1 MAVTFSNKFST
12 TLSSGI
18 NNSVT
23 SLSIASATGFPS
35 LSGGKHTYVTLD
47 NGDGTTV
54 EVVKVTGIS
63 GTTLTV
69 TRGQDSTS
77 AAAFSSGAKVELR
90 VTAAILQDVK
100 DEGPD
105 ESVLK
110 VDQSNNRVGILNA
123 SPDVSLDAGSA
134 TDALHVPSGTTGQRP
149 GSPAAGYFRWNSTES
164 QFEGYDGSDWGEI
177 GGGGATLAVD
187 NFTGDGSDTTFTM
200 AADPLTENN
209 TDVFVD
215 GVYQFKNTYS
225 VSGTTLTFSE
235 APANGALVEVMRI
248 SASAVTIGTPDDN
261 TVSTVKLVNDAV
273 TYAKIQ
279 NVSATDRL
287 LGRDSSGAGIIEE
300 ITPANVRTML
310 NVADGANAYVHP
322 NHSGDVTSSAD
333 GATTIAADAV
343 TYAKMQNVSATDRLL
358 GRDSSG
364 AGIIEEI
371 APADVRTMINV
382 ADGANAYV
390 HPNHSGD
397 VTSSADGAT
406 TIANN
411 AVTTAKIADSTGAS
425 DGVTTAKIATSA
437 VTTAKIG
444 DDQVTGAKLNPALVQ
459 GDIIYADGTDTITRL
474 AKGSAAQVLTM
485 NGGAT
490 APSWADAAGG
500 GLSLQATPKTGT
512 FTAVAGEQYL
522 VDTSTSALTMTFP
535 ASPSVGD
542 TVGVIDYAGTFHTNN
557 LTLGRNSV
565 NVLRAAADGVI
576 NTQNWSTNWMY
587 VHATPGWLPVGQ
599 E

>member
-261 TVSTVKLVNDAV
+261 SVSTVKIQADAV

-500 GLSLQATPKTGT
+500 GLSLQATPKTVS

-576 NTQNWSTNWMY
+576 NTQNWSTNWVY
-587 VHATPGWLPVGQ
+587 VHATPGWLPVG
-599 E
+599 